1 VSKVY
6 FDVRDVAKALRLGF
20 SGKKMALG
28 FVGVVVGYIGYAI
41 LCYLA
46 LSAGGYPFGELWARY
61 RFYPCVAGTSL
72 PWYSWV
78 IYGIGVAFLVLV
90 LLATAAGSQYWWP
103 TKVSYDAIFYDNE
116 TEAQD
121 TPDVFAIT
129 DANDPGSVTG
139 SATSDGA
146 QTGGECTLTDSTK
159 QFTSTDLVYARD
171 IVHNITDDSDGI
183 VLEVVSDTELKTALF
198 DGKSNQWSSGDEYR
212 IERSGHKQIT
222 FDAPC
227 STAGHIVTVP
237 YVCMPQP
244 VFSSYRNWRFP
255 ASTCR
260 AVCMEAAYLYASQ
273 KEDFAMADRLRA
285 AFAEE
290 VRRYRIETARS
301 TLQGGRYS
309 DIGIY
314 RTRL

>member
-1 VSKVY
+1 MDGKLL
-6 FDVRDVAKALRLGF
+6 VRTVLDSLDLPVHDELTADLRMIYYYLDSAVVEFVRETRCLTTTTTITTVASQQTYDLPPDFIAL
-20 SGKKMALG
+20 
-28 FVGVVVGYIGYAI
+28 
-41 LCYLA
+41 YLKNNND
-46 LSAGGYPFGELWARY
+46 
-61 RFYPCVAGTSL
+61 RFIVKY
-72 PWYSWV
+72 YD
-78 IYGIGVAFLVLV
+78 
-90 LLATAAGSQYWWP
+90 GSQYWWP